1 MRGFFCAATRRQLVE
16 RSGRVGL
23 KEPMSSREGQP
34 EQDARPSFISHRGQP
49 VMADTSTHQP
59 SPVVSAK
66 WRLVISVLVT
76 LHVIAF
82 FIAPFTFASS
92 SGPGMASPAA
102 DTVMSAFRPYIDAV
116 FLNHGYFFFAPNP
129 GPSHLIRYR
138 VEFSDERPAIE
149 GVFPNLAEQQP
160 RLLYH
165 RHFMLSEQLHSMY
178 APPEP
183 PPAPADS
190 IDVADWRRRRA
201 VFERQ
206 WRSFEQHLLAKHGGD
221 RIAMERI
228 EHRPADVVEVVNGMR
243 LDDPKTYRVLSDEPV
258 SGPPTAVSRRAEQGR
273 GR

>member
-1 MRGFFCAATRRQLVE
+1 
-16 RSGRVGL
+16 
-23 KEPMSSREGQP
+23 
-34 EQDARPSFISHRGQP
+34 
-49 VMADTSTHQP
+49 MADTSTHQP

-76 LHVIAF
+76 LHVIAV